1 MKNLVSFPVI
11 LFLFISSNQSRD
23 QLALVSLDILE
34 YKGEYEREGVKK
46 VKGSK
51 CYVSSGWKER
61 TMRY

>member
-51 CYVSSGWKER
+51 CYVSSG
-61 TMRY
+61 